1 MHNLYMYMD
10 GDLSCCSWNPSFPL
24 RGLRLRAERQPAAVL
39 TPPAAFP
46 ALPLVSF
53 FLLFQT
59 AVVLVSSVLVRDFN
73 PASVAIATPWTHR
86 RCVQA
91 WPSSPSSWRP
101 LTSAGAE
108 LLQGLF
114 HHFCLPLRGIP
125 SSPRAFSCDHLTWSR
140 RPSRCICPDDIR
152 MSPWWSPED
161 VDQRV
166 GVTLAPSICGRRN
179 TQT

>member
-24 RGLRLRAERQPAAVL
+24 RGLRLRAERQPAVVL
-39 TPPAAFP
+39 TPPI

-59 AVVLVSSVLVRDFN
+59 AVVLVSSVQVWDFN

-91 WPSSPSSWRP
+91 WPSSPSPSSP
-101 LTSAGAE
+101 LTGAGAE

-114 HHFCLPLRGIP
+114 HHSRLPVGGIP
-125 SSPRAFSCDHLTWSR
+125 SSPRAFSCDHLTCLGGHHAAFVR
-140 RPSRCICPDDIR
+140 TTLGCHRG
-152 MSPWWSPED
+152 
-161 VDQRV
+161 
-166 GVTLAPSICGRRN
+166 GVLRT
-179 TQT
+179 